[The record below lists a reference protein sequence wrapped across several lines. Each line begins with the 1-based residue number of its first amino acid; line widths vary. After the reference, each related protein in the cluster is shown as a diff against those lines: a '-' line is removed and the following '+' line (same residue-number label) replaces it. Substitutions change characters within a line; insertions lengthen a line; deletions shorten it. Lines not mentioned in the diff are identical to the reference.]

1 MKYFS
6 LEMSTECTICLET
19 YQGNIRITD
28 CGHRTSSYLI
38 SDGKL
43 IQWWTEGCHTRPRRI
58 LRFFSFVKNL
68 SFITVLW
75 NSDNRI
81 IFCEFEWTPESYCEK
96 CLKLYIK
103 NQMNWL
109 CPICRTKH
117 RKTYDEL
124 PRNFFAENLI
134 AESSSS
140 VSFQF
145 RHMSISKKTYDNCK
159 RQVTYLIEQWFI
171 LKRAKKRL
179 TFRLKS

>member
-1 MKYFS
+1 
-6 LEMSTECTICLET
+6 MSTECTICLET

-28 CGHRTSSYLI
+28 CGHRISSYLQMGSLFSGGRKVVI
-38 SDGKL
+38 PDLDVFSD
-43 IQWWTEGCHTRPRRI
+43 
-58 LRFFSFVKNL
+58 F

-75 NSDNRI
+75 NSDNQI

-96 CLKLYIK
+96 CLKLYIQ

-159 RQVTYLIEQWFI
+159 RQVAYPFEQWII
-171 LKRAKKRL
+171 LKRAKKKRL
-179 TFRLKS
+179 NIKLILREAYS